1 MITWADVLKVAP
13 ALSTMSPD
21 QQTLFLGFA
30 VTTLNVTEFGDK
42 YDMASIY
49 FVAHLATA
57 TKNGANGP
65 GGPISAEATGRVS
78 RSYAVPPSG
87 DAFWG
92 TTMFGRTYQMI
103 VDSLPARA
111 GFVL

>member
-30 VTTLNVTEFGDK
+30 STTLNATEFGDK
-42 YDMASIY
+42 YDMACIY
-49 FVAHLATA
+49 FVAHLATV

-65 GGPISAEATGRVS
+65 GGPVSAESVGQVS
-78 RSYAVPPSG
+78 RSYAVPQASDPS
-87 DAFWG
+87 WG
-92 TTMFGRTYQMI
+92 STMFGRMYQMI
-103 VDSLPARA
+103 VNSLLARA
-111 GFVL
+111 GYVL